1 MAVLAALDA
10 MRTSS
15 TSPPPKRFQRVGM
28 KVYKR
33 APERM
38 IEKVEADITWVQVLD
53 RLSTPC
59 PKKRSNGTYNKFI
72 SEKEVSASKKKKSE
86 KERIVR
92 SKKNFKQHEQS
103 ESLNNSNVTAAP
115 HPLLQSTPP
124 SLPPLP
130 PPPSLSS
137 SSLLLSLTVTLS

>member
-1 MAVLAALDA
+1 
-10 MRTSS
+10 
-15 TSPPPKRFQRVGM
+15 M
-28 KVYKR
+28 KVYKC
-33 APERM
+33 APEQM
-38 IEKVEADITWVQVLD
+38 IEKVEADITWVQVLN
-53 RLSTPC
+53 RLST
-59 PKKRSNGTYNKFI
+59 KKRSNGTYNKFI
-72 SEKEVSASKKKKSE
+72 SEKEVSASKKKKSG

-115 HPLLQSTPP
+115 HSLLQSTPP

-137 SSLLLSLTVTLS
+137 SSLLLSLTVNPVLDKSNELPEGQKSLKRKRVDSNVPETRK